1 MTEVTRNDQQLTLGD
16 LCQAIEDG
24 RVDYTVR
31 EGCYQVKRTAARRLQ
46 LDVDSAILDI
56 LAGAAHDNSGIEYS
70 A

>member
-1 MTEVTRNDQQLTLGD
+1 MTDDTRIDQQLTLAD

-24 RVDYTVR
+24 RVDYTLR

-46 LDVDSAILDI
+46 FDMDSALLDI
-56 LAGAAHDNSGIEYS
+56 LAGAARESSGIEYS